1 MYVKI
6 FRDVYKCCQDLI
18 SCLKNLS
25 SLSSASEDFATVQ
38 KDLLREALIFLD
50 STESAV
56 QVWRLILFKGDQLQN
71 FMLS

>member
-1 MYVKI
+1 MSLYVELFVI
-6 FRDVYKCCQDLI
+6 VYKLCQDLI

-25 SLSSASEDFATVQ
+25 LLSSSSEDFATVQ

-56 QVWRLILFKGDQLQN
+56 QVSKF
-71 FMLS
+71 